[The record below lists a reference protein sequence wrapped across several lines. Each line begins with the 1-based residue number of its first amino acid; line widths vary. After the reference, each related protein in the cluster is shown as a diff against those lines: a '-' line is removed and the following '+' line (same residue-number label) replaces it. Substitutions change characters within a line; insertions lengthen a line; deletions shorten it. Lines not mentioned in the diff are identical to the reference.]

1 VSGCVRPFQAVLAVL
16 VFGLLLPPP
25 AMTAQSAES
34 SSVPSISWNHSGK
47 NVVEVSGV
55 ALESLNSL
63 KEANWTETQWQQLFG
78 VYVAQEHWQAEI
90 GLPAVL
96 GKYSIADAKVRFE
109 PRFPFEPKLKYN
121 AVFKPALL
129 PKGDEKA
136 KAISSSYEIPSRA
149 SSPSTVVS
157 EIYPTADLLP
167 ENLLKFYLHFSAPMR
182 RGHVYDYIQLLDEK
196 GAPVELP
203 FLEINEELWSE
214 DMTRLTLFL
223 DPGRIKRGV
232 KPLEEVG
239 PALQSGKSYT
249 LVIRPGWQD
258 ATGNSLVKGFEKKFR
273 VGPVDREAIDPARW
287 KIQPGK
293 SATRNSLQIDF
304 EKPLDHAL
312 ALRMIRF
319 LDSSGKSISGQS
331 RTEDSERRLSF
342 TPEEPWLPGSYTIA
356 VESIIEDLAGNNI
369 GKPFEVDVFD
379 KVQPRIV
386 RDVVTL
392 PFQIN

>member
-1 VSGCVRPFQAVLAVL
+1 
-16 VFGLLLPPP
+16 
-25 AMTAQSAES
+25 
-34 SSVPSISWNHSGK
+34 
-47 NVVEVSGV
+47 
-55 ALESLNSL
+55 
-63 KEANWTETQWQQLFG
+63 
-78 VYVAQEHWQAEI
+78 
-90 GLPAVL
+90 
-96 GKYSIADAKVRFE
+96 
-109 PRFPFEPKLKYN
+109 
-121 AVFKPALL
+121 
-129 PKGDEKA
+129 
-136 KAISSSYEIPSRA
+136 
-149 SSPSTVVS
+149 
-157 EIYPTADLLP
+157 
-167 ENLLKFYLHFSAPMR
+167 
-182 RGHVYDYIQLLDEK
+182 
-196 GAPVELP
+196 
-203 FLEINEELWSE
+203 
-214 DMTRLTLFL
+214 
-223 DPGRIKRGV
+223 
-232 KPLEEVG
+232 
-239 PALQSGKSYT
+239 

-319 LDSSGKSISGQS
+319 LDSSGKSIPGQS